1 MIPIFLFLI
10 GFVIIFDTS
19 FKKTEGHPDKKWLI
33 HSLKIHFSEKCSR
46 DNFYG
51 HVRSREGTWAIKNQV
66 PIILMELKKQDPEVN
81 DASSTTFSF
90 FIFLQLYF
98 FTPLVAPS
106 SSSLLPPCSSFV
118 QHCLNHLESIKGH
131 FSSSLTK
138 A

>member
-66 PIILMELKKQDPEVN
+66 PIKLFELKKGN
-81 DASSTTFSF
+81 DF
-90 FIFLQLYF
+90 FYETAAYHDLGYHEYIFFLVIFL
-98 FTPLVAPS
+98 
-106 SSSLLPPCSSFV
+106 
-118 QHCLNHLESIKGH
+118 LE
-131 FSSSLTK
+131 
-138 A
+138 